1 MAFGQDDDDDT
12 MLAALTKSRLADD
25 TEGTEIAAV
34 AKAKAKAAALQPGKR
49 FQPPD
54 TNAPSKKPRGKAP
67 KQSTGG
73 AAAPAGAAPASTPST
88 AVVRQPKGNSNAA
101 ASGADIKKYLDMC
114 DILKVIGAQT
124 SRMDLYQCKRAL
136 ASLEKKRVAWRSKQ
150 AGHEAAS
157 SHFCPHLDAYWSCE
171 AWAWPDSGQATLSPY
186 DTSTIRRM
194 QMC

>member
-1 MAFGQDDDDDT
+1 

-136 ASLEKKRVAWRSKQ
+136 ASLEKKGLHEEASKLDTKLRVATS
-150 AGHEAAS
+150 AHTLMPTEAAKLGLDQIQARP
-157 SHFCPHLDAYWSCE
+157 HFHRT
-171 AWAWPDSGQATLSPY
+171 TLPPY
-186 DTSTIRRM
+186 GECKCANLY
-194 QMC
+194 QL